1 MPAMFMTMPAVPWA
15 AAAAS
20 SAATRLAESVMSV
33 MSAVQARPPM
43 SPATRSALA
52 VLTSITV
59 TRAPRLA
66 SSRATAS
73 PSPEPP
79 PVTMA
84 LCPWMFMLFLSD
96 RFLLGA
102 EVGVDDARVAGQL
115 TGRALQHEVAGLR
128 SPVSG
133 FRSPTT
139 RARLATPSAICSP
152 AWRQTSKPVPQMCC
166 TLSAGTAC
174 RTPLYRPLWRATQNR
189 SKPPDAVLPVITE
202 STSPASTP
210 APASTLRAAW
220 TPRSIGLASAKAPW

>member
-1 MPAMFMTMPAVPWA
+1 MPAMFMSMRAVPWA

-20 SAATRLAESVMSV
+20 SAATRLAESVMSAMSA

-73 PSPEPP
+73 PGPEPP

-84 LCPWMFMLFLSD
+84 LCPWMFMLFLSN

-115 TGRALQHEVAGLR
+115 TGRALQHEVAG
-128 SPVSG
+128 P
-133 FRSPTT
+133 RSPTT
-139 RARLATPSAICSP
+139 RVRLATPSAICSP
-152 AWRQTSKPVPQMCC
+152 AWRQTSKPVQQMCC
-166 TLSAGTAC
+166 SLSAGTAC

-189 SKPPDAVLPVITE
+189 SKPPDAVLPLITE
-202 STSPASTP
+202 STSPASIP